1 MNEGLKNKFKNGMIP
16 DEVAFGQLIDEATK
30 EVDLS
35 DYATKEEIPVVPDV
49 SNFITLEDIP
59 ETDLSEYA
67 KVSDIPSLDGLLNQT
82 AAETLYVRKDALPNF
97 EEYAKKTDIP
107 APQDLSH
114 LATKSE
120 IPDVSSFIT
129 LEDIP
134 PTDLS
139 EYAKVADIPS
149 LEGLLS
155 ENTAAE
161 LYVRKDNLDTILAD
175 YAKKTEIPTTD
186 HLATKEE
193 IPDVSGFITLDEVPK
208 IDLSEHAKK
217 TELKSLQEYT
227 NKELSALN
235 KGTKG
240 IYSNKNTNSYLV
252 VQDDDI
258 SIRLY
263 TEIYPWAKQKGIPI
277 VAALVTNFIDTDGYI
292 SYEQFVEMKESGVVE
307 FVNHTQ
313 NHLRLADLTP
323 EEIHYEIGEC
333 EKFLMNEG
341 IHTKHLVYPYGS
353 ISDTVKEISS
363 HYVNSATKS
372 NQRIIDNSKSLL
384 DRFQINRIV
393 LEHGVNNFNNRIT
406 EAINKNGSII
416 INVHAHYESFD
427 INNLDTIVTNAE
439 NAGMKVVDYTTL
451 FEKIENPIDI
461 KRNNSTVLGIS
472 SEGYIEG
479 IGETITRLDQ
489 VNFSLTPEAHLDEYP
504 IGSLVAEIT
513 TAKSRELGWQMQGE
527 QAAAVLETY
536 NNHYDYAYQILHPIR
551 STGVYKR
558 SWISSG
564 SGRWGDWYKISGTV
578 VETIPATPTTP

>member
-1 MNEGLKNKFKNGMIP
+1 M
-16 DEVAFGQLIDEATK
+16 Q
-30 EVDLS
+30 
-35 DYATKEEIPVVPDV
+35 
-49 SNFITLEDIP
+49 
-59 ETDLSEYA
+59 
-67 KVSDIPSLDGLLNQT
+67 
-82 AAETLYVRKDALPNF
+82 
-97 EEYAKKTDIP
+97 KK
-107 APQDLSH
+107 A
-114 LATKSE
+114 
-120 IPDVSSFIT
+120 
-129 LEDIP
+129 
-134 PTDLS
+134 
-139 EYAKVADIPS
+139 
-149 LEGLLS
+149 
-155 ENTAAE
+155 
-161 LYVRKDNLDTILAD
+161 
-175 YAKKTEIPTTD
+175 
-186 HLATKEE
+186 
-193 IPDVSGFITLDEVPK
+193 
-208 IDLSEHAKK
+208 
-217 TELKSLQEYT
+217 ELKSLQEHT
-227 NKELSALN
+227 NKELSALS

-240 IYSNKNTNSYLV
+240 VYSNKNNRSYLV
-252 VQDDDI
+252 IQDDDI
-258 SIRLY
+258 SIKLY

-277 VAALVTNFIDTDGYI
+277 VAALVTNFIGTDGYI

-393 LEHGVNNFNNRIT
+393 LEHGVSNFNNRIA

-427 INNLDTIVTNAE
+427 INTLDTIVTNAE

-472 SEGYIEG
+472 SEGYVEG

-504 IGSLVAEIT
+504 IGSLVTEIT
-513 TAKSRELGWQMQGE
+513 TAKSRELGWQMPGE
-527 QAAAVLETY
+527 QPAAVLETY

-551 STGVYKR
+551 STGMYKR
-558 SWISSG
+558 SWLSTG
-564 SGRWGDWYKISGTV
+564 NGRWGDWYKISGTV
-578 VETIPATPTTP
+578 VETIPTTPATP

>member
-1 MNEGLKNKFKNGMIP
+1 MNPEEIKIRFKNGSIP
-16 DEVAFGQLIDEATK
+16 DENDFGILIDEATK
-30 EVDLS
+30 KVDLTE
-35 DYATKEEIPVVPDV
+35 YATKDEIPTVPDV
-49 SNFITLEDIP
+49 S
-59 ETDLSEYA
+59 
-67 KVSDIPSLDGLLNQT
+67 Q
-82 AAETLYVRKDALPNF
+82 
-97 EEYAKKTDIP
+97 
-107 APQDLSH
+107 
-114 LATKSE
+114 
-120 IPDVSSFIT
+120 FIT

-139 EYAKVADIPS
+139 DYAKISDIPS
-149 LEGLLS
+149 LDGLLS

-208 IDLSEHAKK
+208 VDLSEHAKK

-406 EAINKNGSII
+406 EAINRNGSII

-427 INNLDTIVTNAE
+427 ISDLDTIVTNAE
-439 NAGMKVVDYTTL
+439 NAGMKVVNYTTL

-461 KRNNSTVLGIS
+461 KRNNSTVLGVS

-504 IGSLVAEIT
+504 IGSLVVEIT
-513 TAKSRELGWQMQGE
+513 TAKSRELGWQMPEE

-536 NNHYDYAYQILHPIR
+536 NNHYDYAYQILPGGADGGGRPGRRAVFCPPDLPAALPLHHPVGPR
-551 STGVYKR
+551 GNGPFGGKLHR
-558 SWISSG
+558 LRG
-564 SGRWGDWYKISGTV
+564 LPRRGRAPLLRPGRPPRVRLRGAV
-578 VETIPATPTTP
+578 PAQLPAARGAFLPEL

>member
-1 MNEGLKNKFKNGMIP
+1 MNPEEIKIRFKNGSIP
-16 DEVAFGQLIDEATK
+16 DENDFGILIDEATK
-30 EVDLS
+30 KIDLTE
-35 DYATKEEIPVVPDV
+35 YATKDEIPEVPDV
-49 SNFITLEDIP
+49 SQFITLEDIP
-59 ETDLSEYA
+59 PTDLSAYA
-67 KVSDIPSLDGLLNQT
+67 KVSDIPSLDGLLSEVN
-82 AAETLYVRKDALPNF
+82 AENLYVRKDSLDTVLAD
-97 EEYAKKTDIP
+97 YAK
-107 APQDLSH
+107 
-114 LATKSE
+114 KSE
-120 IPDVSSFIT
+120 IPDVSEFIT
-129 LEDIP
+129 LSEVP
-134 PTDLS
+134 EVDLS
-139 EYAKVADIPS
+139 
-149 LEGLLS
+149 G
-155 ENTAAE
+155 
-161 LYVRKDNLDTILAD
+161 
-175 YAKKTEIPTTD
+175 
-186 HLATKEE
+186 
-193 IPDVSGFITLDEVPK
+193 
-208 IDLSEHAKK
+208 HAKK
-217 TELKSLQEYT
+217 AELKSLQEHT
-227 NKELSALN
+227 NKELSALS

-240 IYSNKNTNSYLV
+240 VYSNKNNRSYLV
-252 VQDDDI
+252 IQDDDI
-258 SIRLY
+258 SIKLY

-277 VAALVTNFIDTDGYI
+277 VAALVTNFIGTDGYI

-323 EEIHYEIGEC
+323 EEIHYEISEC

-393 LEHGVNNFNNRIT
+393 LEHGVNSFNNRIT
-406 EAINKNGSII
+406 EAINRNGSII

-427 INNLDTIVTNAE
+427 ISNLDTIVTNAE
-439 NAGMKVVDYTTL
+439 NAGMKVVNYTTL

-461 KRNNSTVLGIS
+461 KRNNSTVLGVS

-489 VNFSLTPEAHLDEYP
+489 INFSLTPEAHLDEYP

-513 TAKSRELGWQMQGE
+513 TAKSRELGWQMPE
-527 QAAAVLETY
+527 ELPAAVLETY

-558 SWISSG
+558 SWLSSG

-578 VETIPATPTTP
+578 VETIPPETP